1 MCIRDSYQ
9 GHYKLKVHSILLAG
23 GSSDRFNNEENKV
36 YFPIGGK
43 PALSWALETLDNSD
57 KVDSILLVVRD
68 EDWDKTNN
76 VIELVNP
83 NKLSGV
89 TIGGDTRH
97 ESEYQGLAYL
107 KERPD
112 VSEEDLILIHDG
124 ARPLLP
130 SYLLD
135 ELIDVAIKYGAS
147 APGFNSDNLMK
158 KQEFKKEEIQETIV
172 EIQTPQIFPASELWK
187 SYELAK
193 LDNWQAVDTTEC
205 VSKYSELEAVVIP
218 GDPRNMKVTFIEDI
232 FELEQ
237 MI

>member
-1 MCIRDSYQ
+1 M
-9 GHYKLKVHSILLAG
+9 KVHSILLAG

-68 EDWDKTNN
+68 EDWEKTNN

-83 NKLSGV
+83 SKLSGV
-89 TIGGDTRH
+89 TIGGNTRH

-112 VSEEDLILIHDG
+112 INEEDLILIHDG

-158 KQEFKKEEIQETIV
+158 KEEFKKDEIQETIV
-172 EIQTPQIFPASELWK
+172 EIQTPQIFPASELWR

-218 GDPRNMKVTFIEDI
+218 GDPRNMKVTFIEDV

-237 MI
+237 MIQK

>member
-1 MCIRDSYQ
+1 M
-9 GHYKLKVHSILLAG
+9 KVHSILLAG

-36 YFPIGGK
+36 YFHIGGK
-43 PALSWALETLDNSD
+43 PALSWALETLDKSER
-57 KVDSILLVVRD
+57 VDSILLVVRD

-76 VIELVNP
+76 VIELTNP
-83 NKLSGV
+83 KKLIGV
-89 TIGGDTRH
+89 AVGGNTRH
-97 ESEYQGLAYL
+97 QSEYQGLANL
-107 KERPD
+107 KERED
-112 VSEEDLILIHDG
+112 VDEEDLILIHDG

-130 SYLLD
+130 IYLLD
-135 ELIDVAIKYGAS
+135 ELIEVATKYGAS
-147 APGFNSDNLMK
+147 APGFNSENLMK
-158 KQEFKKEEIQETIV
+158 KDNLNDDAKHKTIV

-232 FELEQ
+232 FTLET

>member
-1 MCIRDSYQ
+1 M
-9 GHYKLKVHSILLAG
+9 KVHSILLAG

-43 PALSWALETLDNSD
+43 PALSWPLETLDNSD
-57 KVDSILLVVRD
+57 KVDSIILVVRD
-68 EDWDKTNN
+68 EDWEKTNN
-76 VIELVNP
+76 VIQLVNP
-83 NKLSGV
+83 KKLSGV
-89 TIGGDTRH
+89 TIGGNTRH
-97 ESEYQGLAYL
+97 ESEYQGLLYL

-112 VSEEDLILIHDG
+112 INEEDLILIHDG

-135 ELIDVAIKYGAS
+135 ELIDVAKKYGAS
-147 APGFNSDNLMK
+147 APGYNSDNLMK
-158 KQEFKKEEIQETIV
+158 KQEFNKEEIQETIV

-193 LDNWQAVDTTEC
+193 LDKWQAVDTTEC

-218 GDPRNMKVTFIEDI
+218 GDPRNMKVTFIVDI
-232 FELEQ
+232 FKIEE

>member
-1 MCIRDSYQ
+1 M
-9 GHYKLKVHSILLAG
+9 KVHAILLAG

-43 PALSWALETLDNSD
+43 PALSWALETLDQSE

-76 VIELVNP
+76 VIELTNP
-83 NKLSGV
+83 KKLTGV
-89 TIGGDTRH
+89 AVGGNTRH
-97 ESEYQGLAYL
+97 QSEYQGLANL
-107 KERPD
+107 KERED
-112 VSEEDLILIHDG
+112 VDEEDLILIHDG

-130 SYLLD
+130 IYLLD
-135 ELIDVAIKYGAS
+135 ELIDVATKYGAS
-147 APGFNSDNLMK
+147 APGFNSENLMK
-158 KQEFKKEEIQETIV
+158 KDNSNNDTKQETIV

-232 FELEQ
+232 FKLET

>member
-1 MCIRDSYQ
+1 
-9 GHYKLKVHSILLAG
+9 LKVHSILLAG

-43 PALSWALETLDNSD
+43 PALSWPLETLDNSD
-57 KVDSILLVVRD
+57 KVDSIILVVRD
-68 EDWDKTNN
+68 EDWEKTNN
-76 VIELVNP
+76 VIQLVNP
-83 NKLSGV
+83 KKLSGV
-89 TIGGDTRH
+89 TIGGNTRH
-97 ESEYQGLAYL
+97 ESEYQGLLYL

-112 VSEEDLILIHDG
+112 INEEDLILIHDG

-130 SYLLD
+130 GYLLD
-135 ELIDVAIKYGAS
+135 ELIDVAKKYGAS
-147 APGFNSDNLMK
+147 APGYNSDNLMK
-158 KQEFKKEEIQETIV
+158 KQEFNKEEIQETIV

-193 LDNWQAVDTTEC
+193 LDKWQAVDTTEC

-232 FELEQ
+232 FKLEE

>member
-1 MCIRDSYQ
+1 M
-9 GHYKLKVHSILLAG
+9 KVHSILLAG

-112 VSEEDLILIHDG
+112 VNEEDLILIHDG

-158 KQEFKKEEIQETIV
+158 KEEFKKEEIQETIV

-232 FELEQ
+232 FKLEQ

>member
-1 MCIRDSYQ
+1 M
-9 GHYKLKVHSILLAG
+9 KVHSILLAG

-43 PALSWALETLDNSD
+43 PALSWPLETLDNSD
-57 KVDSILLVVRD
+57 KVDSIILVVRD
-68 EDWDKTNN
+68 EDWEKTNN
-76 VIELVNP
+76 VIQLVNP
-83 NKLSGV
+83 KKLSGV
-89 TIGGDTRH
+89 TIGGNTRH
-97 ESEYQGLAYL
+97 ESEYQGLLYL

-112 VSEEDLILIHDG
+112 INEEDLILIHDG

-135 ELIDVAIKYGAS
+135 ELIDVAKKYGAS
-147 APGFNSDNLMK
+147 APGYNSDNLMK
-158 KQEFKKEEIQETIV
+158 KQEFNKEEIQETIV
-172 EIQTPQIFPASELWK
+172 EIQTPQIFRASELWK

-193 LDNWQAVDTTEC
+193 LDKWQAVDTTEC

-232 FELEQ
+232 FKLEE

>member
-1 MCIRDSYQ
+1 M
-9 GHYKLKVHSILLAG
+9 KVHAILLAG

-89 TIGGDTRH
+89 TIGGNTRH

-135 ELIDVAIKYGAS
+135 ELINVAIKYGAS
-147 APGFNSDNLMK
+147 APGFNSNNLMK
-158 KQEFKKEEIQETIV
+158 KKEFNKSEIQETIV

-232 FELEQ
+232 FKLEQ

>member
-1 MCIRDSYQ
+1 M
-9 GHYKLKVHSILLAG
+9 KVHSILLAG

-43 PALSWALETLDNSD
+43 PALSWPLETLDNSD
-57 KVDSILLVVRD
+57 KVDSIILVVRD
-68 EDWDKTNN
+68 EDWEKTNN
-76 VIELVNP
+76 VIQLVNP
-83 NKLSGV
+83 KKLTGV
-89 TIGGDTRH
+89 TIGGNTRH
-97 ESEYQGLAYL
+97 ESEYQGLLYL

-112 VSEEDLILIHDG
+112 INEEDLILIHDG

-135 ELIDVAIKYGAS
+135 ELIDIAKKYGAS
-147 APGFNSDNLMK
+147 APGYNSDNLMK
-158 KQEFKKEEIQETIV
+158 KQEFSKEEIQETIV

-193 LDNWQAVDTTEC
+193 LDKWQAVDTTEC
-205 VSKYSELEAVVIP
+205 VSRYSELEAVVIP

-232 FELEQ
+232 FKLEE

>member
-1 MCIRDSYQ
+1 M
-9 GHYKLKVHSILLAG
+9 KVHSILLAG

-68 EDWDKTNN
+68 EDWEKTNN

-112 VSEEDLILIHDG
+112 VNEEDLILIHDG

-130 SYLLD
+130 NYLLD

-158 KQEFKKEEIQETIV
+158 KEEFKKEEIQETIV

-232 FELEQ
+232 FKLEQ

>member
-1 MCIRDSYQ
+1 M
-9 GHYKLKVHSILLAG
+9 
-23 GSSDRFNNEENKV
+23 
-36 YFPIGGK
+36 
-43 PALSWALETLDNSD
+43 SWALETLDNSD

-158 KQEFKKEEIQETIV
+158 KQEFKKKKFKKQ
-172 EIQTPQIFPASELWK
+172 L
-187 SYELAK
+187 
-193 LDNWQAVDTTEC
+193 
-205 VSKYSELEAVVIP
+205 
-218 GDPRNMKVTFIEDI
+218 
-232 FELEQ
+232 
-237 MI
+237 

>member
-1 MCIRDSYQ
+1 M
-9 GHYKLKVHSILLAG
+9 KVHSILLAG

-83 NKLSGV
+83 GKLSGV
-89 TIGGDTRH
+89 TIGGNTRH
-97 ESEYQGLAYL
+97 ESEYQGLTYL

-130 SYLLD
+130 NYLLD
-135 ELIDVAIKYGAS
+135 ELINVAIKYGAS
-147 APGFNSDNLMK
+147 APGNNSNNLMK
-158 KQEFKKEEIQETIV
+158 KEEFNKKDMQETIV
-172 EIQTPQIFPASELWK
+172 EVQTPQIFPASELWK

-193 LDNWQAVDTTEC
+193 LDNWQALDTTEC

-232 FELEQ
+232 FILEK

>member
-1 MCIRDSYQ
+1 M
-9 GHYKLKVHSILLAG
+9 KVHSILLAG

-43 PALSWALETLDNSD
+43 PALSWPLETLDNSD
-57 KVDSILLVVRD
+57 KVDSIILVVRD
-68 EDWDKTNN
+68 EDWEKTNN
-76 VIELVNP
+76 VIQLVNP
-83 NKLSGV
+83 KKLSGV
-89 TIGGDTRH
+89 TIGGNTRH
-97 ESEYQGLAYL
+97 ESEYQGLLYL

-112 VSEEDLILIHDG
+112 INEEDLILIHDG

-135 ELIDVAIKYGAS
+135 ELIDVAKKYGAS
-147 APGFNSDNLMK
+147 APGYNSDNLMK
-158 KQEFKKEEIQETIV
+158 KQEFNKEEIQETIV

-193 LDNWQAVDTTEC
+193 LDKWQAVDTTEC

-232 FELEQ
+232 FKLEQ

>member
-1 MCIRDSYQ
+1 M
-9 GHYKLKVHSILLAG
+9 KVHSILLAG

-83 NKLSGV
+83 KKLSGV
-89 TIGGDTRH
+89 TIGGNTRH
-97 ESEYQGLAYL
+97 ESEYQGLEYL

-112 VSEEDLILIHDG
+112 ISEEDLILIHDG

-130 SYLLD
+130 NYLLD
-135 ELIDVAIKYGAS
+135 ELIDVAFKYGAS

-158 KQEFKKEEIQETIV
+158 KEEFDKEEIQETIV

-232 FELEQ
+232 FKLEQ

>member
-1 MCIRDSYQ
+1 
-9 GHYKLKVHSILLAG
+9 LKVHSILLAG

-43 PALSWALETLDNSD
+43 PALSWPLETLDNSD
-57 KVDSILLVVRD
+57 KVDSIILVVRD
-68 EDWDKTNN
+68 EDWEKTNN
-76 VIELVNP
+76 VIQLVNP
-83 NKLSGV
+83 KKLSGV
-89 TIGGDTRH
+89 TIGGNTRH
-97 ESEYQGLAYL
+97 ESEYQGLLYL
-107 KERPD
+107 KQRPD
-112 VSEEDLILIHDG
+112 INEEDLILIHDG

-135 ELIDVAIKYGAS
+135 ELIDVAKKYGAS
-147 APGFNSDNLMK
+147 APGYNSDNLMK
-158 KQEFKKEEIQETIV
+158 KQEFNKEEIQETIV

-193 LDNWQAVDTTEC
+193 LDKWQAVDTTEC

-232 FELEQ
+232 FKLEE

>member
-1 MCIRDSYQ
+1 M
-9 GHYKLKVHSILLAG
+9 KVHSILLAG

-68 EDWDKTNN
+68 EDWEKTNN

-83 NKLSGV
+83 GKLSGV
-89 TIGGDTRH
+89 TIGGNTRH
-97 ESEYQGLAYL
+97 ESEYQGLTYL

-130 SYLLD
+130 NYLLD
-135 ELIDVAIKYGAS
+135 ELINVAIKYGAS
-147 APGFNSDNLMK
+147 APGNNSNNLMK
-158 KQEFKKEEIQETIV
+158 KQEFNKKEMQETIV
-172 EIQTPQIFPASELWK
+172 EVQTPQIFPASELWK

-193 LDNWQAVDTTEC
+193 LDNWQALDTTEC

-218 GDPRNMKVTFIEDI
+218 GDPRNMKVTYIEDI
-232 FELEQ
+232 FILEE

>member
-1 MCIRDSYQ
+1 M
-9 GHYKLKVHSILLAG
+9 KVHSILLAG

-43 PALSWALETLDNSD
+43 PALSWPLETLDNSD
-57 KVDSILLVVRD
+57 KVDSIILVVRD
-68 EDWDKTNN
+68 EDWEKTNN
-76 VIELVNP
+76 VIQLVNP
-83 NKLSGV
+83 KKLSGV
-89 TIGGDTRH
+89 TIGGNTRH
-97 ESEYQGLAYL
+97 ESEYQGLLYL

-112 VSEEDLILIHDG
+112 INEEDLILIHDG

-135 ELIDVAIKYGAS
+135 ELIDIAKKYGAS
-147 APGFNSDNLMK
+147 APGYNSDNLMK
-158 KQEFKKEEIQETIV
+158 KQEFSKEEIQETIV

-193 LDNWQAVDTTEC
+193 LDKWQAVDTTEC
-205 VSKYSELEAVVIP
+205 VSRYSELEAVVIP

-232 FELEQ
+232 FKLEE

>member
-1 MCIRDSYQ
+1 M
-9 GHYKLKVHSILLAG
+9 KVHAILLAG

-89 TIGGDTRH
+89 TIGGNTRH
-97 ESEYQGLAYL
+97 ESEYQGLSYL

-135 ELIDVAIKYGAS
+135 ELINVAKKYGAS
-147 APGFNSDNLMK
+147 APGFNSKNLMK
-158 KQEFKKEEIQETIV
+158 KKEFSKSEIQETIV

-232 FELEQ
+232 FKLEE

>member
-1 MCIRDSYQ
+1 M
-9 GHYKLKVHSILLAG
+9 KVHSILLAG

-135 ELIDVAIKYGAS
+135 ELIDVANKYGAS

>member
-1 MCIRDSYQ
+1 M
-9 GHYKLKVHSILLAG
+9 KVHSILLAG
-23 GSSDRFNNEENKV
+23 GSSDRYNNEENKV

-43 PALSWALETLDNSD
+43 PALSWPLETLDNSD
-57 KVDSILLVVRD
+57 KVDSIILVVRD
-68 EDWDKTNN
+68 EDWEKTNN
-76 VIELVNP
+76 VIQLVNP
-83 NKLSGV
+83 KKLSGV
-89 TIGGDTRH
+89 TIGGNTRH
-97 ESEYQGLAYL
+97 ESEYQGLLYL

-112 VSEEDLILIHDG
+112 INEEDLILIHDG

-135 ELIDVAIKYGAS
+135 ELIDVAKKYGAS
-147 APGFNSDNLMK
+147 APGYNSDNLMK
-158 KQEFKKEEIQETIV
+158 KQEFNKEEIQETIV

-193 LDNWQAVDTTEC
+193 LDKWQAVDTTEC

-232 FELEQ
+232 FKLEE

>member
-1 MCIRDSYQ
+1 M
-9 GHYKLKVHSILLAG
+9 KVHSILLAG

-57 KVDSILLVVRD
+57 KIDSILLVVRD
-68 EDWDKTNN
+68 EDWEKTNN

-83 NKLSGV
+83 GKLSGV
-89 TIGGDTRH
+89 TIGGNTRH
-97 ESEYQGLAYL
+97 ESEYQGLTYL
-107 KERPD
+107 KERSD
-112 VSEEDLILIHDG
+112 VSEDDLILIHDG

-130 SYLLD
+130 KYLLD

-147 APGFNSDNLMK
+147 APGNNSNNLMK
-158 KQEFKKEEIQETIV
+158 KEELNKKEMQETIV
-172 EIQTPQIFPASELWK
+172 EIQTPQVFPASELWK
-187 SYELAK
+187 AYELAK
-193 LDNWQAVDTTEC
+193 LDNWQALDTTEC

-232 FELEQ
+232 FILEE

>member
-1 MCIRDSYQ
+1 MKI
-9 GHYKLKVHSILLAG
+9 HSILLAG

-68 EDWDKTNN
+68 EDWKKTNN

-83 NKLSGV
+83 KKLSGV
-89 TIGGDTRH
+89 TIGGNTRH
-97 ESEYQGLAYL
+97 ESEYQGLTYL

-112 VSEEDLILIHDG
+112 VNEEDLILIHDG

-135 ELIDVAIKYGAS
+135 ELINVAIKYGAS
-147 APGFNSDNLMK
+147 APGNNSNNLMK
-158 KQEFKKEEIQETIV
+158 KEEFNKKEMQETIV

-193 LDNWQAVDTTEC
+193 LDNWQALDTTEC

-232 FELEQ
+232 FILEE

>member
-1 MCIRDSYQ
+1 M
-9 GHYKLKVHSILLAG
+9 KVHSILLAG

-43 PALSWALETLDNSD
+43 PALSWPLETLDNSD
-57 KVDSILLVVRD
+57 KVDSIILVVRD
-68 EDWDKTNN
+68 EDWEKTNN
-76 VIELVNP
+76 VIQLVNP
-83 NKLSGV
+83 KKLSGV
-89 TIGGDTRH
+89 TIGGNTRH
-97 ESEYQGLAYL
+97 ESEYQGLLYL

-112 VSEEDLILIHDG
+112 INEEDLILIHDG

-135 ELIDVAIKYGAS
+135 ELIDVAKKYGAS
-147 APGFNSDNLMK
+147 APGYNSDNLMK
-158 KQEFKKEEIQETIV
+158 KQEFNKEEIQETIV
-172 EIQTPQIFPASELWK
+172 EIQTPQIFPASELWR

-193 LDNWQAVDTTEC
+193 LDKWQAVDTTEC

-232 FELEQ
+232 FKLEE

>member
-1 MCIRDSYQ
+1 M
-9 GHYKLKVHSILLAG
+9 KVHSILLAG

-68 EDWDKTNN
+68 EDWEKTNN

-83 NKLSGV
+83 SKLSGV
-89 TIGGDTRH
+89 TIGGNTRH

-112 VSEEDLILIHDG
+112 INEEDLILIHDG

-158 KQEFKKEEIQETIV
+158 KEEFKKDEIQETIV

-193 LDNWQAVDTTEC
+193 LDKWQAVDTTEC

-232 FELEQ
+232 FKLEQ

>member
-1 MCIRDSYQ
+1 M
-9 GHYKLKVHSILLAG
+9 KVHSILLAG

-43 PALSWALETLDNSD
+43 PALSWPLETLDNSD
-57 KVDSILLVVRD
+57 KVDSIILVVRD
-68 EDWDKTNN
+68 EDWEKTNN
-76 VIELVNP
+76 VIQLVNP
-83 NKLSGV
+83 KKLSGV
-89 TIGGDTRH
+89 TIGGNTRH
-97 ESEYQGLAYL
+97 ESEYQGLLYL

-112 VSEEDLILIHDG
+112 INEEDLILIHDG

-130 SYLLD
+130 GYLLD
-135 ELIDVAIKYGAS
+135 ELIDVAKKYGAS
-147 APGFNSDNLMK
+147 APGYNSDNLMK
-158 KQEFKKEEIQETIV
+158 KQEFNKEETQETIV

-193 LDNWQAVDTTEC
+193 LDKWQAVDTTEC

-232 FELEQ
+232 FKLEE

>member
-1 MCIRDSYQ
+1 M
-9 GHYKLKVHSILLAG
+9 KVHSILLAG

-158 KQEFKKEEIQETIV
+158 KQEFKKEEIHQETHRLIENV
-172 EIQTPQIFPASELWK
+172 LTIIINLKEHYEHLFILDIIFSFM
-187 SYELAK
+187 
-193 LDNWQAVDTTEC
+193 
-205 VSKYSELEAVVIP
+205 
-218 GDPRNMKVTFIEDI
+218 GDSSVNDY
-232 FELEQ
+232 
-237 MI
+237 

>member
-1 MCIRDSYQ
+1 M
-9 GHYKLKVHSILLAG
+9 KVHSILLAG

-43 PALSWALETLDNSD
+43 PALSWPLETLDNPD
-57 KVDSILLVVRD
+57 KVDSIILVVRD
-68 EDWDKTNN
+68 EDWEKTNN
-76 VIELVNP
+76 VIQLVNP
-83 NKLSGV
+83 KKLSGV
-89 TIGGDTRH
+89 TIGGNTRH
-97 ESEYQGLAYL
+97 ESEYQGLLYL

-112 VSEEDLILIHDG
+112 INEEDLILIHDG

-135 ELIDVAIKYGAS
+135 ELIDVAKKYGAS
-147 APGFNSDNLMK
+147 APGYNSDNLMK
-158 KQEFKKEEIQETIV
+158 KQEFNKEEIQETIV

-193 LDNWQAVDTTEC
+193 LDKWQAVDTTEC

-232 FELEQ
+232 FKLEE

>member
-1 MCIRDSYQ
+1 M
-9 GHYKLKVHSILLAG
+9 KVHSILLAG

-107 KERPD
+107 KESPD
-112 VSEEDLILIHDG
+112 ISEEDLILIHDG

>member
-1 MCIRDSYQ
+1 M
-9 GHYKLKVHSILLAG
+9 KVHSILLAG

-43 PALSWALETLDNSD
+43 PALSWALETLDKSER
-57 KVDSILLVVRD
+57 VDSILLVVRD

-76 VIELVNP
+76 VIELTNP
-83 NKLSGV
+83 KKLTGV
-89 TIGGDTRH
+89 AVGGNTRH
-97 ESEYQGLAYL
+97 QSEYQGLANL
-107 KERPD
+107 KERED
-112 VSEEDLILIHDG
+112 VDEEDLILIHDG

-130 SYLLD
+130 IYLLD
-135 ELIDVAIKYGAS
+135 ELIEVATKYGAS
-147 APGFNSDNLMK
+147 APGFNSENLMK
-158 KQEFKKEEIQETIV
+158 KDNLNDDAKHKTIV

-193 LDNWQAVDTTEC
+193 LDKWQAVDTTEC

-232 FELEQ
+232 FTLET

>member
-1 MCIRDSYQ
+1 M
-9 GHYKLKVHSILLAG
+9 KVHAILLAG

-83 NKLSGV
+83 NKLYGV
-89 TIGGDTRH
+89 TIGGNTRH
-97 ESEYQGLAYL
+97 ESEYQGLSYL

-135 ELIDVAIKYGAS
+135 ELINVAKKYGAS
-147 APGFNSDNLMK
+147 APGFNSKNLMK
-158 KQEFKKEEIQETIV
+158 KKEFSKSEIQETIV

-232 FELEQ
+232 FKLEE

>member
-1 MCIRDSYQ
+1 M
-9 GHYKLKVHSILLAG
+9 KVHSILLAG

-68 EDWDKTNN
+68 EDWEKTNN

-83 NKLSGV
+83 KKLSGV
-89 TIGGDTRH
+89 TIGGNTRH
-97 ESEYQGLAYL
+97 ESEYQGLTYL

-112 VSEEDLILIHDG
+112 VNEEDLILIHDG

-130 SYLLD
+130 NYLLD
-135 ELIDVAIKYGAS
+135 ELINVAIKYGAS
-147 APGFNSDNLMK
+147 APGNNSNNLMK
-158 KQEFKKEEIQETIV
+158 KEEFNKKEMQETIV
-172 EIQTPQIFPASELWK
+172 EVQTPQIFPASELWK

-193 LDNWQAVDTTEC
+193 LDNWQALDTTEC

-232 FELEQ
+232 FILEE

>member
-1 MCIRDSYQ
+1 M
-9 GHYKLKVHSILLAG
+9 KVHSILLAG

-68 EDWDKTNN
+68 EDWEKTNN

-83 NKLSGV
+83 GKLSGV
-89 TIGGDTRH
+89 TVGGNTRH
-97 ESEYQGLAYL
+97 ESEYQGLTYL

-130 SYLLD
+130 NYLLD
-135 ELIDVAIKYGAS
+135 ELINVAIKYGAS
-147 APGFNSDNLMK
+147 APGNNSNNLMK
-158 KQEFKKEEIQETIV
+158 KEEFNKREMQETIV

-193 LDNWQAVDTTEC
+193 LDNWQALDTTEC

-232 FELEQ
+232 FILEE

>member
-1 MCIRDSYQ
+1 M
-9 GHYKLKVHSILLAG
+9 KVHSILLAG

-43 PALSWALETLDNSD
+43 PALSWPLETLDNSD
-57 KVDSILLVVRD
+57 KVDSIILVVRD
-68 EDWDKTNN
+68 EDWEKTNN
-76 VIELVNP
+76 VIQLVNP
-83 NKLSGV
+83 KKLSGV
-89 TIGGDTRH
+89 TIGGNTRH
-97 ESEYQGLAYL
+97 ESEYQGLLYL

-112 VSEEDLILIHDG
+112 INEEDLILIHDG

-135 ELIDVAIKYGAS
+135 ELIDVAKKYGAS
-147 APGFNSDNLMK
+147 APGYNSDNLMK
-158 KQEFKKEEIQETIV
+158 KQEFNKEEIQETIV

-193 LDNWQAVDTTEC
+193 LDKWQAVDTTEC
-205 VSKYSELEAVVIP
+205 VSKYSELVAVVIP

-232 FELEQ
+232 FKLEE

>member
-1 MCIRDSYQ
+1 
-9 GHYKLKVHSILLAG
+9 LKVHSILLAG

-68 EDWDKTNN
+68 EDWEKTNN

-112 VSEEDLILIHDG
+112 VNEEDLILIHDG

-135 ELIDVAIKYGAS
+135 ELINVAIKYGAS

-158 KQEFKKEEIQETIV
+158 KEEFKKEEIQETIV

-232 FELEQ
+232 FKLEQ